1 MIERKQTEPR
11 LSRYLHSKGARL
23 GLPIGGN
30 FELTARCNFNCPMCY
45 VHLKQEDIDAQ
56 GRELTAA
63 QWIEL
68 ARQARDAGMVFVLLT
83 GGEPFVRKDFFEI
96 YKAMKNMGLM
106 ISVNSN
112 GSMLQGEIMQKLLA
126 DPPFRMNISL
136 YGGSSETYC
145 TMCGR
150 PAYDQVVQNIAA
162 LKKAGV
168 DVRLNVSVTPYNRQD
183 VEAITRKAQE
193 LGVHMKLASYMYP
206 SIRVNGGR
214 YGYGDRLSPQ
224 EAAKASVEWDLLR
237 LDPETFASRAR
248 AMHDYTLVNE
258 NDCAADQDEGV
269 GCRAGS
275 TAFWMTWDGR
285 MLPCGMMPHP
295 VEYPL
300 ETGFQVAWESIR
312 AKTRAL
318 RMPAKCGS
326 CPKRGACAV
335 CAAVC
340 VTETGHFDRVPEY
353 VCEMTD
359 AVIRETWKAY
369 EERKER
375 DEDKKRTGQAGCG
388 RRHHSGAC
396 GQDRL

>member
-1 MIERKQTEPR
+1 MIERKQTEPY
-11 LSRYLHSKGARL
+11 LSKYLHSKGARL

-45 VHLKQEDIDAQ
+45 VHLQQEDIDAQ

-63 QWIEL
+63 QWIDL
-68 ARQARDAGMVFVLLT
+68 ARQARDAGMVFALLT

-96 YKAMKNMGLM
+96 YHAMKEMGLM
-106 ISVNSN
+106 ISINSN
-112 GSMLQGEIMQKLLA
+112 GSMLQGEILEKLLS
-126 DPPFRMNISL
+126 DPPFRINISL
-136 YGGSSETYC
+136 YGGSNDTYC
-145 TMCGR
+145 AMCGR
-150 PAYDQVVQNIAA
+150 PAFDRVVENIAA

-168 DVRLNVSVTPYNRQD
+168 DVRLNVSITPYNRQD
-183 VEAITRKAQE
+183 VAAITQKAQE

-237 LDPETFASRAR
+237 FDPETFAYRAK
-248 AMHDYTLVNE
+248 AMHEYALVNE
-258 NDCAADQDEGV
+258 SDCAADLDEGV

-300 ETGFQVAWESIR
+300 ETGFQTAWENTR
-312 AKTRAL
+312 AKTKAL

-359 AVIRETWKAY
+359 AVIRETWKAF
-369 EERKER
+369 EERNESH
-375 DEDKKRTGQAGCG
+375 ED
-388 RRHHSGAC
+388 
-396 GQDRL
+396 